1 MSEVK
6 LKGITK
12 YFGKFKVLDHLNLDI
27 KDGEFFTLLGPS
39 GCGKTTTL
47 RIMAG
52 FINLD
57 EGEVYFGDNKIT
69 QIPAHKRNAGMVFQ
83 DYALFPNLTVYENV
97 AYGLKARKEERK
109 VIERKVHS
117 ILEKVELLGLEN
129 RSPNELSGGQQ
140 QRVALAR
147 ALVIE
152 PEVLLMDEP
161 LSNLDAKLR
170 LNMREVIRRLQKEV
184 GITTI
189 FVTHD
194 QEEAISISD
203 RVAVLRNGHIE
214 QVGTPM
220 DVYRNPKNRFVADFI
235 GLANLLEGEVI
246 SYNIDE
252 RRAILNIDGEV
263 IQVSMNTVPPS
274 KVLCCVRPEQ
284 FEIVN
289 KDESCNNKI
298 KGSIVSILFMGSMI
312 KYKVLAFKD
321 KILSMEKQHSSYMKI
336 NKEGDE
342 IFLKISE
349 EFPVLEAEN

>member
-1 MSEVK
+1 MAEVK

-12 YFGKFKVLDHLNLDI
+12 CFGKFKALDNLNLDI
-27 KDGEFFTLLGPS
+27 KDREFFTLLGPS

-47 RIMAG
+47 RIIAG
-52 FINLD
+52 FISPN
-57 EGEVYFGDNKIT
+57 EGELYFDDNKIT
-69 QIPAHKRNAGMVFQ
+69 HIPAHKRNTGMVFQ
-83 DYALFPNLTVYENV
+83 DYAIFPNLTVYGNV
-97 AYGLKARKEERK
+97 AYGLKARKKKRK

-117 ILEKVELLGLEN
+117 VLEKVELLMQKN

-170 LNMREVIRRLQKEV
+170 LNMREVIKRLQKEV

-203 RVAVLRNGHIE
+203 RVAVLKNGHIE
-214 QVGTPM
+214 QIGTPT
-220 DVYRNPKNRFVADFI
+220 DVYRNPRNRFVADFI
-235 GLANLLEGEVI
+235 GSANLLEADII
-246 SYNIDE
+246 SYNPNE
-252 RRAILNIDGEV
+252 RRATLNIDGEV
-263 IQVSMNTVPPS
+263 IQVSTDAMPTS

-284 FEIVN
+284 IEILN
-289 KDESCNNKI
+289 KDENCTNKI
-298 KGSIVSILFMGSMI
+298 KGRILSVLFMGSMI
-312 KYKVLAFKD
+312 KYKVHAFKD
-321 KILSMEKQHSSYMKI
+321 KILSVERQHTSDMKI
-336 NKEGDE
+336 NKEGEE
-342 IFLKISE
+342 IFLKITEKFSM
-349 EFPVLEAEN
+349 LKTDD